1 MRRPASQALQPAPAD
16 SSGRLAALIVAVLSH
31 PGFATHRDATGVV
44 LAGYLGR
51 RATRRLETRQA
62 GVLKLLA
69 DAAR

>member
-1 MRRPASQALQPAPAD
+1 
-16 SSGRLAALIVAVLSH
+16 VATV
-31 PGFATHRDATGVV
+31 VV

-62 GVLKLLA
+62 GVLKVLA

>member
-1 MRRPASQALQPAPAD
+1 MYAAVSLFSVQSWAAVPA
-16 SSGRLAALIVAVLSH
+16 GV
-31 PGFATHRDATGVV
+31 ATGVV